1 MIFSSWSDQVID
13 VSKHVAAPTVGAA
26 AIGCRLIQMSI
37 IHTLNV
43 IVGVAKNNCAA
54 LIGQRWE
61 DGENSTK
68 PRTITMLAGF
78 TNRKI
83 RYFSSRST
91 YQ

>member
-1 MIFSSWSDQVID
+1 MIFSGWSDQVID

-61 DGENSTK
+61 DGGKLDKASNNNHA
-68 PRTITMLAGF
+68 R
-78 TNRKI
+78 RV
-83 RYFSSRST
+83 Y
-91 YQ
+91 